1 MGEENKMHS
10 DILPVWIIM
19 GVSGCGKT
27 TVGKLWASEL
37 KIPFY
42 DADDFHPP
50 ENISKM
56 SSGTALTDD
65 DRFPWLEQLGALIIM
80 ISRNKGGVLACSAL
94 NELYRN
100 YLQPGGHPVHFVYL
114 KANKELIKERLSKRK
129 GHFMPDVLID
139 SQFEALEEPETGVT
153 IDASKPTDEILDILR
168 EEYGR
173 EG

>member
-1 MGEENKMHS
+1 MSEK
-10 DILPVWIIM
+10 ILPVWIIM

-27 TVGKLWASEL
+27 TIGKLWANEL
-37 KIPFY
+37 RIPFY
-42 DADDFHPP
+42 DADDFHPS
-50 ENISKM
+50 ENIEKM
-56 SSGTALTDD
+56 TSGQALNDD

-100 YLQPGGHPVHFVYL
+100 YLRPGGHPVHFVYL
-114 KANKELIKERLSKRK
+114 KAEKELIRERLAKRT

-139 SQFEALEEPETGVT
+139 SQFEVLEAPKTGIT
-153 IDASKPTDEILDILR
+153 IDASLPAEEILEILR
-168 EEYGR
+168 EEYQQ